1 VSSLNLV
8 LLLGAFLVLSAFFSA
23 GEAALFGLPRLR
35 LRRLARHGAGSGL
48 FRQVLET
55 PHRVLVGILLG
66 NTLANVAATALAAL
80 LLHHW
85 AGDRL
90 TLGGLVAVQVLATSF
105 VLLVLCELAPKTYAL
120 EHGERFALRLAPP
133 LRLAGSLLKPFVRL
147 LEALSRGT
155 ARLFRGPPA
164 GSAAVED
171 LRTLI
176 EEGERRGSL
185 TPEEGR
191 LFAGAFRLRV
201 RTAADVMTPCADL
214 VAAPAAARVSEV
226 IELANLARHSRIP
239 VYDGALGR
247 IVGVVEARDLLPF
260 RLGEGEDRTAREA
273 ARPPFFV
280 PADLPVEVLLR
291 QMQRER
297 VRLVVV
303 GGEGREA
310 LGIVT
315 IEDILE
321 EVVGDIRGELEEE
334 EPAVRLL
341 DDGSALVRGDVR
353 VSDVNRL
360 IGTALA
366 SGDGETVE
374 GLVRRLWAQPPSE
387 GEEKTAAGGD
397 VLGIESLVGARVW
410 SVRVRRG
417 RPGGSVPDGSA
428 PGGAGERAA

>member
-1 VSSLNLV
+1 MSSLNLV

-164 GSAAVED
+164 GSATVED

-191 LFAGAFRLRV
+191 LFAGAFRLRA
-201 RTAADVMTPCADL
+201 RTAADVMTPRADL
-214 VAAPAAARVSEV
+214 VSAPAAARVSEV
-226 IELANLARHSRIP
+226 IELANLSRHSRIP
-239 VYDGALGR
+239 VYEGTLGR

-303 GGEGREA
+303 GSEGREA

-366 SGDGETVE
+366 SADGETVE
-374 GLVRRLWAQPPSE
+374 ALVRRLWAQPPSE

-417 RPGGSVPDGSA
+417 RPGGSVPDGSV

>member
-1 VSSLNLV
+1 
-8 LLLGAFLVLSAFFSA
+8 
-23 GEAALFGLPRLR
+23 
-35 LRRLARHGAGSGL
+35 
-48 FRQVLET
+48 
-55 PHRVLVGILLG
+55 
-66 NTLANVAATALAAL
+66 
-80 LLHHW
+80 
-85 AGDRL
+85 
-90 TLGGLVAVQVLATSF
+90 
-105 VLLVLCELAPKTYAL
+105 
-120 EHGERFALRLAPP
+120 
-133 LRLAGSLLKPFVRL
+133 
-147 LEALSRGT
+147 
-155 ARLFRGPPA
+155 
-164 GSAAVED
+164 
-171 LRTLI
+171 
-176 EEGERRGSL
+176 
-185 TPEEGR
+185 
-191 LFAGAFRLRV
+191 
-201 RTAADVMTPCADL
+201 MTPRADL
-214 VAAPAAARVSEV
+214 VSAPAAARVSEV

-303 GGEGREA
+303 GSEGREA

-366 SGDGETVE
+366 SADGETVE
-374 GLVRRLWAQPPSE
+374 ALVRRLWAQPPSE

-417 RPGGSVPDGSA
+417 RPGGSVPGGSA

>member
-1 VSSLNLV
+1 VSSLSLV
-8 LLLGAFLVLSAFFSA
+8 LLLGVFLVFSAFFSA

-48 FRQVLET
+48 FRQVLDT

-80 LLHHW
+80 LLHRLT
-85 AGDRL
+85 GDRL
-90 TLGGLVAVQVLATSF
+90 TLAGLVAIQVLATSF
-105 VLLVLCELAPKTYAL
+105 VLLVFCELAPKTYAL
-120 EHGERFALRLAPP
+120 EHGERFALRLAPA
-133 LRLAGSLLKPFVRL
+133 LRLVGSLLKPFVRV

-164 GSAAVED
+164 GNAAVED
-171 LRTLI
+171 LKTLI

-185 TPEEGR
+185 TPDEGR
-191 LFAGAFRLRV
+191 LFAGAFRLRI
-201 RTAADVMTPCADL
+201 RTAADVMTPRADL
-214 VAAPAAARVSEV
+214 AAAPAGARVSEV
-226 IELANLARHSRIP
+226 IELANLSRHSRIP

-247 IVGVVEARDLLPF
+247 IVGVVESRDLLPF
-260 RLGEGEDRTAREA
+260 RLGEGEDKTAREV

-280 PADLPVEVLLR
+280 PATLPVEVLLR

-303 GGEGREA
+303 GTEGREA

-360 IGTALA
+360 LGTALPSA
-366 SGDGETVE
+366 DAETVE
-374 GLVRRLWAQPPSE
+374 ALVRRLWPEPPSE
-387 GEEKTAAGGD
+387 GEEAVAAGGD
-397 VLGIESLVGARVW
+397 VLGIESLVGTRVW

-417 RPGGSVPDGSA
+417 RPGAPP
-428 PGGAGERAA
+428 PGGSGERAA